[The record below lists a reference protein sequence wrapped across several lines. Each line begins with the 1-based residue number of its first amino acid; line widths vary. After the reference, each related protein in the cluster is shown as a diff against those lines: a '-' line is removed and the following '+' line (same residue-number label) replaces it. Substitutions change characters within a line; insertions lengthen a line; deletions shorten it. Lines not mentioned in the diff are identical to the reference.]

1 MKVLAFASSDDLLL
15 EVLNFSVQAGLDVD
29 ILITGDNC
37 DGRSRELAKRGAKS
51 ILICDAVDPTDEDS
65 LTSLISELSEK
76 YDMILTSSDRI
87 GKAVSA
93 RVSQKMGA
101 GSVMDVT
108 SFRKEGDE
116 LILVRH
122 LMGGKAVAE
131 ERVIPPAV
139 VGIKPRKFE
148 PAEENPV
155 EPEIKRIEFSP
166 VSRIRIV
173 ERREKKVSGVRLDRA
188 EIVIGCGRGFKSK
201 DDLKLAYELAE
212 LLGAAVGSSRPL
224 AADLKWMPEERWIGM
239 SGVTIK
245 PKLYIAVGIS
255 GQQQHIA
262 GITDSKII
270 VAVNSDPNAPIFK
283 SADYGVVQDLYKFL
297 PALKSVIGRRRK

>member
-1 MKVLAFASSDDLLL
+1 MKALVFASSDDLLL
-15 EVLNFSVQAGLDVD
+15 EVLNFSVQAGLSTD

-37 DGRSRELAKRGAKS
+37 DERSKEIAKRGAKN
-51 ILICDAVDPTDEDS
+51 IFICDTVDPTDEDS
-65 LTSLISELSEK
+65 LTSLISSLSGG
-76 YDMILTSSDRI
+76 YGMVLTSSDRI

-93 RVSQKMGA
+93 RVSQRMRA
-101 GSVMDVT
+101 GSVMDVI
-108 SFRKEGDE
+108 SFMRRGDE

-122 LMGGKAVAE
+122 IMGGKAVVE
-131 ERVIPPAV
+131 ERVVLPVV

-148 PAEENPV
+148 PAKENPV
-155 EPEIKRIEFSP
+155 EPNIRRIEFSP
-166 VSRIRIV
+166 VSRLRIV
-173 ERREKKVSGVRLDRA
+173 ERRRKKASGVRLDRA
-188 EIVIGCGRGFKSK
+188 DIVIGCGRGFKSK

-270 VAVNSDPNAPIFK
+270 VAVNSDPNAPIFR
-283 SADYGVVQDLYKFL
+283 SSDYGVVQDLYKFL
-297 PALKSVIGRRRK
+297 PALKSVIGRRKR